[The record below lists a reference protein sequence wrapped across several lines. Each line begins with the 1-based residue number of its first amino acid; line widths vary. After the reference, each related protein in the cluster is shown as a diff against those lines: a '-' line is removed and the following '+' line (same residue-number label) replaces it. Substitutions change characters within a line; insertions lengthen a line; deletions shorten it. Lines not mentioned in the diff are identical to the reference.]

1 MLKAYWTPW
10 KHDATYAQC
19 FILIYLHIEVKW
31 TQLGLRVEFRDW
43 NCHLWKEYFSLW
55 NRFSFQGPWKWDAEN
70 FSFSNWFSACDML
83 GREKFSSTFL
93 GSPADLRI
101 TMTWDRFVRGVC
113 NFLGSVS
120 LQQKF
125 EMADQCYSSV
135 LFGKQRKTHPPGVRV
150 GPPKR
155 KERLNFGSSF
165 YVFFFF
171 FFLLPWAC
179 PMLVVLARKD
189 VCFTWGSHSGP
200 QTFLCSIF
208 AGFSLLFLLATTIL
222 DSFFL
227 F

>member
-70 FSFSNWFSACDML
+70 FSFSHWFSACDMM

-101 TMTWDRFVRGVC
+101 TMTWDRFVREVC

-135 LFGKQRKTHPPGVRV
+135 LFGKQRKIHPLGLRV
-150 GPPKR
+150 GQP
-155 KERLNFGSSF
+155 ERGLPLNFGSSF
-165 YVFFFF
+165 YM
-171 FFLLPWAC
+171 FFLLPLTLPYVNWASQEGC
-179 PMLVVLARKD
+179 LFHLS
-189 VCFTWGSHSGP
+189 FSLSSW
-200 QTFLCSIF
+200 TFPCSIF
-208 AGFSLLFLLATTIL
+208 AGFLLSL
-222 DSFFL
+222 SFSHHYFGFL
-227 F
+227 FPILTT